1 MAAKTFAVTYGATI
15 TKKIVMAL
23 TGLIWVLFVVG
34 HMVGNLY
41 TFVLGGSD
49 AFNLYTYK
57 LTSLGPLLWFI
68 EIALALF
75 FIFHIWSGISVTLTN
90 WRARPVNYRSQKSRG
105 EPSKQTLSS
114 KTMIWTGLIILVFVV
129 FHVWTFK
136 YGPWYT
142 TVVDGVEMR
151 DLYRLVKEIYMNPA
165 YAFGYVLMMIILAYH
180 IRHAFWSAFQSL
192 GANNSR
198 YSGMLYALGF
208 IIAIVL
214 VVGFSLVPMS
224 VYFNLV

>member
-1 MAAKTFAVTYGATI
+1 
-15 TKKIVMAL
+15 MAL

-34 HMVGNLY
+34 HMVGNLS
-41 TFVLGGSD
+41 FVLGGSD

-90 WRARPVNYRSQKSRG
+90 WKARPVNYRNQKSRG

>member
-34 HMVGNLY
+34 HMVGNLS
-41 TFVLGGSD
+41 FVLGGSD
-49 AFNLYTYK
+49 VFNLYTYK